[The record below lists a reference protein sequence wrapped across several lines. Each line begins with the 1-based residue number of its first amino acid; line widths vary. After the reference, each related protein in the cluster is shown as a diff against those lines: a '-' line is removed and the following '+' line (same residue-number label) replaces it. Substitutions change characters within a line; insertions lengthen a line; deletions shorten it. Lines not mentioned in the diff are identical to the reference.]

1 MAIFNL
7 ESEVHLTPCRK
18 KLFAVIAFFIIV
30 LSIYSNTFHASFHF
44 DDEPNI
50 LQDKYLHGNTLGWEK
65 AKGILLFEPNGNKRI
80 YRPAVRF
87 TFAINYYFG
96 QENVLG
102 YHIVNL
108 SIHFFT
114 SIFLFLFIYQ
124 SLNLPLVK
132 AKYEANSY
140 SIALLATLLWAIS
153 PIQTQAVTYI
163 VQRMSS
169 MAGLFYIMSMYFY
182 LKGRTR
188 KDRWIKGTHYFFC
201 FLTAIFAFASK
212 ENTVMLPISI
222 ILFDLFLIQG
232 LTRENIK
239 KNSYL
244 LLAFILIPLALALVL
259 AGPSIFS
266 PKHLLSGYE
275 VREYTLI
282 ERLLTEPRVILF
294 YISLLFYPMP
304 DRLNLLHDFSIS
316 HSLINPPTTILA
328 ILFIFFVLGI
338 AILKSRRWPLLSYCM
353 FFFFLNHLIE
363 SSIFPLEL
371 IYEHRNYIPSMLLF
385 LPVAILIVRLIKFFS
400 YKKAMQVIFAG
411 FITLIL
417 VGQGHSTFMR
427 NFVWKTNESLWLD
440 TIDKS
445 PHLPRPHH
453 NLARY
458 YGSIGHR
465 KKEITEY
472 ELALKLNRWP
482 HGDKRYVTHLNLAA
496 AYAASK
502 EEDKAIEHLKKSI
515 EIFPTF
521 SDAYTNLGVILIRQ
535 RKYDEAFDCFIRA
548 LTYNNKS
555 HTAHHNLG
563 IYLLIKKRLDEAI
576 SEFNKALALERDFPP
591 PLLGLGTAY
600 KYKKQF
606 LKAKHYLK
614 KALEKNSKNI
624 MIRLHLM
631 ETLFRMQDE
640 GSLEALVEETLDII
654 PPETLKIIID
664 DIAADNFPDQEAPDL
679 GVILPLLGKAYVGR
693 SKVLRKYGYGYLEKA
708 KEK

>member
-1 MAIFNL
+1 VHFN
-7 ESEVHLTPCRK
+7 E
-18 KLFAVIAFFIIV
+18 
-30 LSIYSNTFHASFHF
+30 LS
-44 DDEPNI
+44 
-50 LQDKYLHGNTLGWEK
+50 WEK
-65 AKGILLFEPNGNKRI
+65 ASDVLHFAPGGGKEI
-80 YRPAVRF
+80 YRPVPRL
-87 TFAINYYFG
+87 TFALNYYFG
-96 QENVLG
+96 KENVFG

-108 SIHFFT
+108 SIHFFA
-114 SIFLFLFIYQ
+114 SIFLFLFVYN
-124 SLNLPLVK
+124 SLNTPLVK
-132 AKYEANSY
+132 AKYGPNSY
-140 SIALLATLLWAIS
+140 SIALLATVFWTIN

-163 VQRMSS
+163 VQRMAS

-188 KDRWIKGTHYFFC
+188 KERWIKGTHYFFC

-275 VREYTLI
+275 LREYTLI

-294 YISLLFYPMP
+294 YITLLFYPTP
-304 DRLNLLHDFSIS
+304 NRLNLFHDISIS

-328 ILFIFFVLGI
+328 ILFIFFVFGM
-338 AILKSRRWPLLSYCM
+338 AILKSRRWPLFSYCVL
-353 FFFFLNHLIE
+353 FFFLNHLIE

-385 LPVAILIVRLIKFFS
+385 LPVAILIVRLIKFFA
-400 YKKAMQVIFAG
+400 YKKSMQVIFAG
-411 FITLIL
+411 FVTLIL

-427 NFVWKTNESLWLD
+427 NFVWKTDESLWLD

-445 PHLPRPHH
+445 PNLSRPHH

-458 YGSIGHR
+458 YGSIGDR
-465 KKEITEY
+465 EKEIAEY

-482 HGDKRYVTHLNLAA
+482 HGDYRFLTHNNLAQ
-496 AYAASK
+496 AYIATK
-502 EEDKAIEHLKKSI
+502 QEDKAIEHLKKSI
-515 EIFPTF
+515 EICPTF
-521 SDAYTNLGVILIRQ
+521 SDAHTNLGAILIRQ

-555 HTAHHNLG
+555 RTAHHNLG

-576 SEFNKALALERDFPP
+576 SEFNKALALESDFPP
-591 PLLGLGTAY
+591 PLLGLGIAY

-640 GSLEALVEETLDII
+640 GSLETLVEETLDII
-654 PPETLKIIID
+654 PPETLKIVID
-664 DIAADNFPDQEAPDL
+664 NIAADKFPDQEAPDL
-679 GVILPLLGKAYVGR
+679 EIILPLLGKAYMGR
-693 SKVLRKYGYGYLEKA
+693 SKLLRKYGLWYLEKA
-708 KEK
+708 KEN